1 MEAPGEWTSIAE
13 AARRFGVT
21 RRAVRD
27 RIVRGTVT
35 VRQGNRTREVFVP
48 AGVVPVERPGRHQ
61 GGDGELRQRL
71 AEAETALAVAR
82 RELEL
87 LRERLADERERR
99 RELRADRDRLAGLLA
114 ASLARPPSLLERLVR
129 AVRRP

>member
-27 RIVRGTVT
+27 RIARGTVT
-35 VRQGNRTREVFVP
+35 VRQGNRAREVFVP
-48 AGVVPVERPGRHQ
+48 AGVVPVERPGSHQ

-71 AEAETALAVAR
+71 AEAERDLAVAKAVALAK
-82 RELEL
+82 EAAA
-87 LRERLADERERR
+87 ERAIA
-99 RELRADRDRLAGLLA
+99 ELRADRDRMAGLLA
-114 ASLARPPSLLERLVR
+114 AALARP
-129 AVRRP
+129 